1 MLRGRKIS
9 SDVQWI
15 IIRLSSLLRKEDIAM
30 YTGISVRSI
39 VEILRH
45 FNTHGTVEDSE
56 QERKERKWL
65 LRDLDVEV

>member
-1 MLRGRKIS
+1 
-9 SDVQWI
+9 
-15 IIRLSSLLRKEDIAM
+15 M